1 MNAGQGCVG
10 IMNEEIYNSLRNS
23 LNVRS
28 GILQPNNESD
38 DIFQIKWS
46 GNIAFTVRGNKK
58 YGWFYVER
66 NHQQVSSVFRYRNNP
81 DLRSTGIMQN
91 LIDEAETGKYNNK
104 KTLSDKIRDV
114 IEQRQLTSCMNN
126 TKWREMLDD
135 IIEIPNLTIRYKSL
149 LDEAE
154 PESSWEI
161 ADDESLRYMNLSEIE
176 WFKIDGVTRQYFRK
190 GLLLNPDISEEKIKD
205 KIEGILQKH
214 SIYYEYEEDTSV
226 FTAFGYK

>member
-1 MNAGQGCVG
+1 MKRKQ
-10 IMNEEIYNSLRNS
+10 E
-23 LNVRS
+23 
-28 GILQPNNESD
+28 
-38 DIFQIKWS
+38 
-46 GNIAFTVRGNKK
+46 NIT
-58 YGWFYVER
+58 
-66 NHQQVSSVFRYRNNP
+66 
-81 DLRSTGIMQN
+81 T
-91 LIDEAETGKYNNK
+91 K

-154 PESSWEI
+154 SESSWKI

-214 SIYYEYEEDTSV
+214 SIYYEYEEDTGV